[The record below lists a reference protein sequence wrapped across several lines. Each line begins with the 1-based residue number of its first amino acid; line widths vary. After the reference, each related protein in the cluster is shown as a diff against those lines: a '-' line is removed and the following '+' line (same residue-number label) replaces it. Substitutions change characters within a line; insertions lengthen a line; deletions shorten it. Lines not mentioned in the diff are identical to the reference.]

1 MRPPVSSGP
10 FDFRDMVAHFTEQ
23 MWEAPMTWIT
33 LAGFLAATFAA
44 ASTGA
49 VFQPG
54 TWYRTLNKPV
64 WTPPDWLFPIA
75 WTTLYIAMAVAA
87 WRVAYAPSPLAI
99 PAIALWSWQIVTN
112 ALWSPI
118 FFGLRRLGAAMV
130 ALVFL
135 WISVVTTAVV
145 FWMVDPI
152 AGYLMAPYIVWVS
165 YAGALNLALWRRN
178 PDGARLAA
186 VSA

>member
-1 MRPPVSSGP
+1 M
-10 FDFRDMVAHFTEQ
+10 T
-23 MWEAPMTWIT
+23 TWIT

-54 TWYRTLNKPV
+54 AWYRTLRKPV

-75 WTTLYIAMAVAA
+75 WTALYIAMAVAA
-87 WRVAYAPSPLAI
+87 WRVAYTPSPLAL

-118 FFGLRRLGAAMV
+118 FFGLRRLGAALV
-130 ALVFL
+130 ALTFL
-135 WISVVTTAVV
+135 WIAVVSTAVA
-145 FWMVDPI
+145 FWFVDPVS
-152 AGYLMAPYIVWVS
+152 GLLLVPYVIWVS
-165 YAGALNLALWRRN
+165 YAGALNFALWRMN
-178 PDGARLAA
+178 PEATSLVPARA
-186 VSA
+186 